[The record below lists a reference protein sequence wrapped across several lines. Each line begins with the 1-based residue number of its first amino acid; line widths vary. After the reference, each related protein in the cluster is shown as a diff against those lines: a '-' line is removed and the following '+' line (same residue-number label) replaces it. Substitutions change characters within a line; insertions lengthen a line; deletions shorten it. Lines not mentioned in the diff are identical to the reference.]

1 MSNYSPDVRQ
11 FHKAKQAEGVRNARH
26 AQQQR
31 QQAQQQ
37 RTGRPASLYGFD
49 RSRLPNVSSYYESQG
64 LALKGKGAWLNAV
77 CPFHADSK
85 PSLRVRIETG
95 AFPCMACGAHGGD
108 VLAFHMQ
115 RHSLSFKAAAVSL
128 GAWVLKGEK

>member
-1 MSNYSPDVRQ
+1 MSSYSPDVRQ
-11 FHKAKQAEGVRNARH
+11 FHKAKQAEAVRNARH

-31 QQAQQQ
+31 QAKQ
-37 RTGRPASLYGFD
+37 PAHSFGFD
-49 RSRLPNVSSYYESQG
+49 RSRLPSPSAYYEAQG
-64 LALKGKGAWLNAV
+64 LTLKGKGAWLDAV

-95 AFPCMACGAHGGD
+95 AFSCMACGAHGGD

-115 RHSLSFKAAAVSL
+115 RHGATFRAACVAL
-128 GAWVLKGEK
+128 GAWIGGAR